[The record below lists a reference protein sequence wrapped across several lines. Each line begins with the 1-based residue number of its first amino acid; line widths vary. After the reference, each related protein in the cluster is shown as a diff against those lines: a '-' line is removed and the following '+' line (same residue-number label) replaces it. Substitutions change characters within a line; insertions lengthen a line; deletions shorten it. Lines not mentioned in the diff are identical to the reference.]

1 MEIIFQKE
9 PIIISSKL
17 HCKIG
22 KFMTNSENPFFLYSR
37 SIVAYQPSGANTH
50 MFDASAFFKSV
61 GVFLGIFSGSF
72 LMGAA
77 TGVVTALI
85 SFL

>member
-1 MEIIFQKE
+1 MKNVLLIMKITA
-9 PIIISSKL
+9 SSCFFYL
-17 HCKIG
+17 H
-22 KFMTNSENPFFLYSR
+22 FR

-72 LMGAA
+72 VMGAA

-85 SFL
+85 SFCFEMK

>member
-1 MEIIFQKE
+1 MVLSDCDVDVGLNSCE
-9 PIIISSKL
+9 PRLFCI
-17 HCKIG
+17 C
-22 KFMTNSENPFFLYSR
+22 R

-72 LMGAA
+72 VMGAA

-85 SFL
+85 SFYTCVF